1 MNLVSMTPVAIFTL
15 LNVAMA
21 LGLYVTAL
29 SGQLSMATAAIAGVG
44 GYVAAVLTVNFGWP
58 FVPAI
63 LTGAVAG
70 ALVGALLALVTLK
83 MRDFILKLTTL
94 AFGEALSVL
103 AFNWDYIG
111 GANSFTGI
119 GLKTDIWTAL
129 SAALIALY
137 VAWRFD
143 GSRLG
148 FACRAVRDDPLAAS
162 SMGVSIALVRTVSF
176 ALGAALVGMAGAI
189 QAHYVLVISPQ
200 DLGFF
205 VSLNFIIFLL
215 FGGLQTLWGPVLG
228 AVVLTVLPEVLRFT
242 NEYRLI
248 LYGLIIVVVV
258 LRRPDGLLTRVPT
271 GRGIGLFGHVLVPA
285 RTVTETTASQRAR
298 VLPVSLRRGGDDVRF
313 ASARTPTGLSLMPH
327 LGKAWTLR
335 RRSRVGVEPRAPSK
349 PGE

>member
-1 MNLVSMTPVAIFTL
+1 MNFAAFEPIIIFTL
-15 LNVAMA
+15 LNVVMA
-21 LGLYVTAL
+21 LGLYITAL

-44 GYVAAVLTVNFGWP
+44 GYASAVLTVKFGWP
-58 FVPAI
+58 FLP
-63 LTGAVAG
+63 AVAAA
-70 ALVGALLALVTLK
+70 ALAGSMVGTLLALVTLK

-119 GLKTDIWTAL
+119 GLKTTIWTAL
-129 SAALIALY
+129 AATVIALY

-148 FACRAVRDDPLAAS
+148 LASRAVRDDPVAAS
-162 SMGVSIALVRTVSF
+162 AMGVSIALMRSITF
-176 ALGAALVGMAGAI
+176 ALGGALVGMGGAI
-189 QAHYVLVISPQ
+189 QGHYMLVISPH

-228 AVVLTVLPEVLRFT
+228 AVLLTALPELLRFT

-248 LYGLIIVVVV
+248 LYGLIIVLVV
-258 LRRPDGLLTRVPT
+258 LLRPDGLLTRTPT
-271 GRGIGLFGHVLVPA
+271 GRAIRILGYTLLPA
-285 RTVTETTASQRAR
+285 RPVVMRAVDVGTR
-298 VLPVSLRRGGDDVRF
+298 PLPAYLLTRQ
-313 ASARTPTGLSLMPH
+313 AA
-327 LGKAWTLR
+327 
-335 RRSRVGVEPRAPSK
+335 E
-349 PGE
+349 

>member
-1 MNLVSMTPVAIFTL
+1 MNFASFEPVIIFTL
-15 LNVAMA
+15 LNVVMA
-21 LGLYVTAL
+21 LGLYITAL

-44 GYVAAVLTVNFGWP
+44 GYLAAVLTVNFGWP
-58 FVPAI
+58 FGPAI
-63 LTGAVAG
+63 GMG
-70 ALVGALLALVTLK
+70 ALAAAIVGAFLALVTLK

-129 SAALIALY
+129 AAALIALY

-162 SMGVSIALVRTVSF
+162 AMGVSIAQVRTVSF

-189 QAHYVLVISPQ
+189 QAHYVLVISPH

-215 FGGLQTLWGPVLG
+215 FGGLQTLWGPMFG
-228 AVVLTVLPEVLRFT
+228 AVLLTVLPELLRFT

-258 LRRPDGLLTRVPT
+258 LRRPDGLLTRT
-271 GRGIGLFGHVLVPA
+271 TLGRELKLFGWTLK
-285 RTVTETTASQRAR
+285 
-298 VLPVSLRRGGDDVRF
+298 
-313 ASARTPTGLSLMPH
+313 SARPV
-327 LGKAWTLR
+327 AEA
-335 RRSRVGVEPRAPSK
+335 VA
-349 PGE
+349 

>member
-1 MNLVSMTPVAIFTL
+1 MNLASMTPVAIFTL

-44 GYVAAVLTVNFGWP
+44 GYLAAVLTVNFGWA

-63 LTGAVAG
+63 LSGAIAG
-70 ALVGALLALVTLK
+70 ALVGAFLALVTLK

-119 GLKTDIWTAL
+119 GLKTNIWTAL
-129 SAALIALY
+129 AAAAVALY

-162 SMGVSIALVRTVSF
+162 AMGVSIAQTRTVSF

-189 QAHYVLVISPQ
+189 QAHYVLVISPH

-215 FGGLQTLWGPVLG
+215 FGGLQTLWGPVFG
-228 AVVLTVLPEVLRFT
+228 AVLLTVLPEVLRFT

-258 LRRPDGLLTRVPT
+258 LRRPDGLLVRVPT
-271 GRGIGLFGHVLVPA
+271 GRGVSLLGYTLVPA
-285 RTVTETTASQRAR
+285 RTVAETAASQHAR
-298 VLPVSLRRGGDDVRF
+298 VLPASLRRG
-313 ASARTPTGLSLMPH
+313 
-327 LGKAWTLR
+327 LGRAAGRLADAPR
-335 RRSRVGVEPRAPSK
+335 EPQPEPISRP
-349 PGE
+349 

>member
-1 MNLVSMTPVAIFTL
+1 MNFASFEPIIIFTL
-15 LNVAMA
+15 LNVVMA
-21 LGLYVTAL
+21 LGLYITAL

-44 GYVAAVLTVNFGWP
+44 GYASAVLTVKFGWP
-58 FVPAI
+58 FLA
-63 LTGAVAG
+63 AVAVAALAG
-70 ALVGALLALVTLK
+70 ATVGTLLALVTLK

-119 GLKTDIWTAL
+119 GLKTTIWTAL
-129 SAALIALY
+129 AATVIALY

-148 FACRAVRDDPLAAS
+148 LASRAVRDDPVAAS
-162 SMGVSIALVRTVSF
+162 AMGVSIALMRSITF
-176 ALGAALVGMAGAI
+176 ALGGALVGMGGAI
-189 QAHYVLVISPQ
+189 QGHYMLVISPH

-228 AVVLTVLPEVLRFT
+228 AVVLTALPEMLRFT

-248 LYGLIIVVVV
+248 LYGLIIVLVV
-258 LRRPDGLLTRVPT
+258 LLRPDGLLTRTPT
-271 GRGIGLFGHVLVPA
+271 GRAVRILGYTLVPA
-285 RTVTETTASQRAR
+285 RPVAMRAVDVGTR
-298 VLPVSLRRGGDDVRF
+298 PLPAYLL
-313 ASARTPTGLSLMPH
+313 ARQ
-327 LGKAWTLR
+327 AA
-335 RRSRVGVEPRAPSK
+335 E
-349 PGE
+349 

>member
-1 MNLVSMTPVAIFTL
+1 
-15 LNVAMA
+15 
-21 LGLYVTAL
+21 
-29 SGQLSMATAAIAGVG
+29 
-44 GYVAAVLTVNFGWP
+44 
-58 FVPAI
+58 
-63 LTGAVAG
+63 
-70 ALVGALLALVTLK
+70 

-103 AFNWDYIG
+103 AFNWNYIG

-119 GLKTDIWTAL
+119 GLKTNIWIAL
-129 SAALIALY
+129 AAALIALY

-162 SMGVSIALVRTVSF
+162 AMGVWVAHVRTVSF

-189 QAHYVLVISPQ
+189 QAHYVLVISPH

-271 GRGIGLFGHVLVPA
+271 GRGISLFGRVLVPA
-285 RTVTETTASQRAR
+285 RTAVETATGQRAR
-298 VLPVSLRRGGDDVRF
+298 ALPVALRRGVDDTRRAAVWTPAALSF
-313 ASARTPTGLSLMPH
+313 VSHLARG
-327 LGKAWTLR
+327 WTMRQR
-335 RRSRVGVEPRAPSK
+335 RRVDVEPQARNE

>member
-1 MNLVSMTPVAIFTL
+1 MRRRSSCSSACFISGLTACSAPTRPESHPMNLASMTPVAIFTL

-44 GYVAAVLTVNFGWP
+44 GYLAAVLTVNFGWP

-63 LTGAVAG
+63 LSGAVPG
-70 ALVGALLALVTLK
+70 ALVGAFLALVTLK

-119 GLKTDIWTAL
+119 GLKTNIWTAL
-129 SAALIALY
+129 AAAAVALY

-162 SMGVSIALVRTVSF
+162 AMGVSIAQVRTVSF

-189 QAHYVLVISPQ
+189 QAHYVLVISPH

-228 AVVLTVLPEVLRFT
+228 AIVLTALPELLRFS
-242 NEYRLI
+242 NQYRLI
-248 LYGLIIVVVV
+248 LYGLVIVLVV
-258 LRRPDGLLTRVPT
+258 LRRPDGLLTRTPT
-271 GRGIGLFGHVLVPA
+271 GRGLRLSKWTLLPA
-285 RTVTETTASQRAR
+285 RPVKPTLPEQQQRPLPASLGRLADTVP
-298 VLPVSLRRGGDDVRF
+298 L
-313 ASARTPTGLSLMPH
+313 
-327 LGKAWTLR
+327 KA
-335 RRSRVGVEPRAPSK
+335 AAQ
-349 PGE
+349 